1 MITQTLPWTASP
13 ALMACA
19 MADWQHAA
27 ARLWIAAR
35 EYAEAVTSESD
46 VMTSLARLI
55 ADGAPEGE
63 IHEARALLAH
73 LMVIRTEAGHRLGLS
88 GLPDELAR
96 AGRSLLSAAPLEREH
111 TIPRP
116 REGAV

>member
-1 MITQTLPWTASP
+1 MLPRAASP
-13 ALMACA
+13 ALLACA

-63 IHEARALLAH
+63 IHQARALLAH
-73 LMVIRTEAGHRLGLS
+73 LMAIREEAGCRLGLT

-96 AGRSLLSAAPLEREH
+96 AGRDLLSAAPLARKH
-111 TIPRP
+111 AIPRP
-116 REGAV
+116 REGAA

>member
-1 MITQTLPWTASP
+1 MSTPTLQRIASP
-13 ALMACA
+13 APMARA

-55 ADGAPEGE
+55 ADGAPEEE
-63 IHEARALLAH
+63 IDQARTLLAH
-73 LMVIRTEAGHRLGLS
+73 LMVVRADVGRRLGLTA
-88 GLPDELAR
+88 LPDDLAR
-96 AGRSLLSAAPLEREH
+96 AGRDLLSAAPSARER

-116 REGAV
+116 RQSAV